1 MSGEI
6 FGYHNLEDTSDTQ
19 DSGQQERIISPKI
32 SMILNLKLLIY
43 INKRTE
49 ESPKKGN
56 KWKGKDDVS

>member
-19 DSGQQERIISPKI
+19 DSCQQERIISPKI

-56 KWKGKDDVS
+56 K